1 MKKNLF
7 TSQLYIR
14 QAVEYYEERGG
25 QSDTS
30 TDSEDTVSDEEE

>member
-1 MKKNLF
+1 MKKYLF

-14 QAVEYYEERGG
+14 QAVEYYEERG